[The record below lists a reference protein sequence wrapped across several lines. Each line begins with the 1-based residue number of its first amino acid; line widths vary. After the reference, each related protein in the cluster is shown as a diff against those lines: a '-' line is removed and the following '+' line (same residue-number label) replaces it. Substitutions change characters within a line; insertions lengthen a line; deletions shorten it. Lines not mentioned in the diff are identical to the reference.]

1 MTMKPGFTAILITLA
16 LSGCSIQSPKP
27 SWITSSQKDQFTDKT
42 SCTIQ
47 LAKYYTRTS
56 AYTQTGEYYPFISM
70 VDNQLRV
77 GVRSGGRAL
86 IPVGD
91 VQLRIDSNPA
101 WNITT
106 AETPID
112 SSAATNYQLP
122 SYTNLTSEQQALI
135 AETQKSAMA
144 SITKTMSPYTATT
157 GDKAQKIIQQLISG
171 NKLIYRT
178 VGLNQTGSTT
188 GEYDLASMKE
198 SLIAGLNQ
206 CGIKY

>member
-1 MTMKPGFTAILITLA
+1 MKSKFTTILITLA
-16 LSGCSIQSPKP
+16 ISGCSIQSPKP
-27 SWITSSQKDQFTDKT
+27 NWITSRQKDQFTDKT

-47 LAKYYTRTS
+47 LAKYYTGTS
-56 AYTQTGEYYPFISM
+56 AYTRTGEYYPFISM

-77 GVRSGGRAL
+77 GVKSGGRFL

-91 VQLRIDSNPA
+91 VQLRIDNNPA

-106 AETPID
+106 AETPTD
-112 SSAATNYQLP
+112 SNAAANYKLP
-122 SYTNLTSEQQALI
+122 SYANLTSEQQALI
-135 AETQKSAMA
+135 TETQKSAMA

-157 GDKAQKIIQQLISG
+157 GDKAEKIIQQLISG

-178 VGLNQTGSTT
+178 VGLNQAGSTT

-198 SLIAGLNQ
+198 SLIAGLSQ
-206 CGIKY
+206 CGIKH

>member
-1 MTMKPGFTAILITLA
+1 
-16 LSGCSIQSPKP
+16 
-27 SWITSSQKDQFTDKT
+27 
-42 SCTIQ
+42 
-47 LAKYYTRTS
+47 
-56 AYTQTGEYYPFISM
+56 M

-135 AETQKSAMA
+135 TETQKSAMA

>member
-1 MTMKPGFTAILITLA
+1 
-16 LSGCSIQSPKP
+16 
-27 SWITSSQKDQFTDKT
+27 
-42 SCTIQ
+42 
-47 LAKYYTRTS
+47 
-56 AYTQTGEYYPFISM
+56 
-70 VDNQLRV
+70 
-77 GVRSGGRAL
+77 
-86 IPVGD
+86 
-91 VQLRIDSNPA
+91 
-101 WNITT
+101 NITT

>member
-1 MTMKPGFTAILITLA
+1 
-16 LSGCSIQSPKP
+16 
-27 SWITSSQKDQFTDKT
+27 
-42 SCTIQ
+42 
-47 LAKYYTRTS
+47 
-56 AYTQTGEYYPFISM
+56 
-70 VDNQLRV
+70 
-77 GVRSGGRAL
+77 
-86 IPVGD
+86 
-91 VQLRIDSNPA
+91 
-101 WNITT
+101 
-106 AETPID
+106 
-112 SSAATNYQLP
+112 ATNYQLP